1 VAVGTPG
8 EAATGG
14 DKELSTDPERRD
26 LVDQATLY
34 LCKQGSKWI
43 VVMDSPSV
51 CGAFRLRYAGRDS
64 FDARFELLSTARRA
78 RPSASIVTAD
88 GAVEG
93 EDYEWRLDVRA
104 LETEEG
110 ALGVALQRELTA
122 KPAHHVRR
130 LARRRA
136 ARTCQRGRFRIVRSR
151 PFWF

>member
-1 VAVGTPG
+1 MERNSTPQTPG
-8 EAATGG
+8 HGEV
-14 DKELSTDPERRD
+14 
-26 LVDQATLY
+26 VDQATLY

-78 RPSASIVTAD
+78 CPQASIVTAD

-93 EDYEWRLDVRA
+93 EDYEWRLDVRDSQI
-104 LETEEG
+104 EEG
-110 ALGVALQRELTA
+110 ELGIALQRELTL

-136 ARTCQRGRFRIVRSR
+136 ARTCQSGRFRLARSR
-151 PFWF
+151 PLSF